1 MAADVIIIGGGIQG
15 CSTALHLALQGVQV
29 MVIEKNYCGRHASGV
44 NAGGVLRAG
53 RYPVELPLSTAA
65 LKIWADAPNLVDDDC
80 GFRPIG
86 RLKVAESDEEMD
98 KLAAR
103 YAMVQDLGYT
113 HERLIDRKELRD
125 MEPDIAAHAVGAIH
139 APGCGHAN
147 PFRTL
152 NAFKQKAITLG
163 VKFHEKTRVNRVR
176 RSGSIWHVETR
187 DQTYEAP
194 ILVNTAGAWGDQVAK
209 DLGETVPLSTIAP
222 MLMVTNRLPPFM
234 RQRIGAVDR
243 VLSIV
248 QQANGTVIIGGGYL
262 GRADRNAETTNLD
275 YARLAF
281 NSQIACDIFP
291 TLREAKII
299 RAWAGIEG
307 YIADGLPVI
316 GPSATEENAYHAF
329 GFSAHGFHLGP
340 IVGRILAQLVVDGHS
355 EIPIDAFRI
364 DRFVTE
370 DNSNRC

>member
-29 MVIEKNYCGRHASGV
+29 MVIEKNYCGRHASGL

-147 PFRTL
+147 PFRAL
-152 NAFKQKAITLG
+152 NAFKHKAITLG

-281 NSQIACDIFP
+281 NSQIACDMFP

-316 GPSATEENAYHAF
+316 GPSATEESAYHAF

-355 EIPIDAFRI
+355 ELPIDAFRI
-364 DRFVTE
+364 DRFATE

>member
-281 NSQIACDIFP
+281 NSQIACDMFP

>member
-1 MAADVIIIGGGIQG
+1 MTTDVIIIGGGIQG

-29 MVIEKNYCGRHASGV
+29 MVIEKNYCGRHASGL

-86 RLKVAESDEEMD
+86 RLKIAESDEEMD
-98 KLAAR
+98 KLAER
-103 YAMVQDLGYT
+103 HAMVQDLGYT

-125 MEPDIAAHAVGAIH
+125 MEPDIAAHVVGAIH

-187 DQTYEAP
+187 DKTYEAP

-222 MLMVTNRLPPFM
+222 MLMVTNRLPLFM

-262 GRADRNAETTNLD
+262 GSADLHAETTNLD

-281 NSQIACDIFP
+281 NAQIACDMFP
-291 TLREAKII
+291 ILREAKII

-340 IVGRILAQLVVDGHS
+340 VVGRILAQLIVDGHS

-364 DRFVTE
+364 NRFATQ
-370 DNSNRC
+370 DNSTQC

>member
-29 MVIEKNYCGRHASGV
+29 WVIEKNYCGRHASGV

-176 RSGSIWHVETR
+176 RGGSIWHVETR

-281 NSQIACDIFP
+281 NSQIACDMFP

-364 DRFVTE
+364 DRFATE